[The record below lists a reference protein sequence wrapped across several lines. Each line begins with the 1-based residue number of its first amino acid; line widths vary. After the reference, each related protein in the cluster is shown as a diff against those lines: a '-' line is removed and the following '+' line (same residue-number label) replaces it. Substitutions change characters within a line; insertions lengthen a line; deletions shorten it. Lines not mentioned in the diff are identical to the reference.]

1 MNILNKI
8 ENKVINFDEWNI
20 IDRLE
25 IKNGK

>member
-1 MNILNKI
+1 MNILSKI
-8 ENKVINFDEWNI
+8 DNKVINFDEWNI

>member
-1 MNILNKI
+1 MNILNKLD
-8 ENKVINFDEWNI
+8 NKVINFDEWNI